1 MRKKILCTICIRSGS
16 KGVKNKNIKIINN
29 KPLVYYSFIA
39 AKKTNIFSN
48 IFVSSDSKNFLSI
61 CKKFGANDLVKRHK
75 ILSNDNIFVEPE
87 DRKLGLV
94 VQEKVLF
101 PHLNVQANVEFGI
114 TSDDKKNEKCI
125 EMLKKFHISNLTDKY
140 PHEISGGEA
149 QRVALAR
156 TLVTKPS
163 VLLLDEPFNGLD
175 QGLKNEI
182 YPDIKKI
189 LKENKMT
196 TIMVSHDLSEVKS
209 LSNKIYELNNATLK
223 TYES

>member
-1 MRKKILCTICIRSGS
+1 MKKNLLNLKQVYFEVNSNHVLRNINLVIDEGSFVSIVGKSGS
-16 KGVKNKNIKIINN
+16 GKTTLLKIISGLKKQTKGTILLNN
-29 KPLVYYSFIA
+29 E
-39 AKKTNIFSN
+39 
-48 IFVSSDSKNFLSI
+48 
-61 CKKFGANDLVKRHK
+61 
-75 ILSNDNIFVEPE
+75 ILSNDDIFVEPE

-101 PHLNVQANVEFGI
+101 PHLNVKANVEFGI
-114 TSDDKKNEKCI
+114 ASDDKKNEKCI
-125 EMLKKFHISNLTDKY
+125 EMLKKFHISNLIDKY

-156 TLVTKPS
+156 TLVTKPR

-175 QGLKNEI
+175 QGLKDEI

-209 LSNKIYELNNATLK
+209 LSNEIYELNNGTLNR
-223 TYES
+223 YES

>member
-1 MRKKILCTICIRSGS
+1 MKKNLLKLKEVYYEVNSNLVLEDINLDIDEGNFVSIIGKSGS
-16 KGVKNKNIKIINN
+16 GKTTLLKIISGLK
-29 KPLVYYSFIA
+29 KPTKGTVIL
-39 AKKTNIFSN
+39 
-48 IFVSSDSKNFLSI
+48 
-61 CKKFGANDLVKRHK
+61 NDK
-75 ILSNDNIFVEPE
+75 ILSSDGIFVEPE

-101 PHLNVQANVEFGI
+101 PHLNVQDNVQFGI
-114 TSDDKKNEKCI
+114 ASDDKKNEKCI
-125 EMLKKFHISNLTDKY
+125 EMLKKFHISDLIDKY

-175 QGLKNEI
+175 QGLKDEI
-182 YPDIKKI
+182 YPDIKRI

-196 TIMVSHDLSEVKS
+196 TIMVSHDLNEVKS
-209 LSNKIYELNNATLK
+209 LSNKIYELNNATLRK
-223 TYES
+223 YES

>member
-1 MRKKILCTICIRSGS
+1 MKKNLLKLKEVYFEVNSNLVLEDINLDIDEGNFVSIIGKSGS
-16 KGVKNKNIKIINN
+16 GKTTLLKIISG
-29 KPLVYYSFIA
+29 L
-39 AKKTNIFSN
+39 KKQTKGTVI
-48 IFVSSDSKNFLSI
+48 L
-61 CKKFGANDLVKRHK
+61 NDK
-75 ILSNDNIFVEPE
+75 ILSNDGIFVEPE

-101 PHLNVQANVEFGI
+101 PHLNVQDNVQFGI
-114 TSDDKKNEKCI
+114 ASDDKKNEKCI
-125 EMLKKFHISNLTDKY
+125 EMLKKFHISDLIDKY

-175 QGLKNEI
+175 QGLKDEI
-182 YPDIKKI
+182 YPDIKRI

-196 TIMVSHDLSEVKS
+196 TIMVSHDLNEVKS
-209 LSNKIYELNNATLK
+209 LSNKIYELNNATLRK
-223 TYES
+223 YES

>member
-1 MRKKILCTICIRSGS
+1 MKKNLLNLKQVYFEVNSNHVLRNINLVIDEGSFVSIVGKSGS
-16 KGVKNKNIKIINN
+16 GKTTLLKIISGLKKQTKGTILLNN
-29 KPLVYYSFIA
+29 E
-39 AKKTNIFSN
+39 
-48 IFVSSDSKNFLSI
+48 
-61 CKKFGANDLVKRHK
+61 
-75 ILSNDNIFVEPE
+75 ILSNDDIFVEPE

-114 TSDDKKNEKCI
+114 ASDDKKNEKCI
-125 EMLKKFHISNLTDKY
+125 EMLKKFHISNLIDKY

-156 TLVTKPS
+156 TLVTKPR

-175 QGLKNEI
+175 QGLKDEI

-209 LSNKIYELNNATLK
+209 LSNEIYELNNGTLN

>member
-1 MRKKILCTICIRSGS
+1 MKKNLLNLKEVYYEVNSNLVLEDINLDIDEGNFVSIIGKSGS
-16 KGVKNKNIKIINN
+16 GKTTLLKIISG
-29 KPLVYYSFIA
+29 L
-39 AKKTNIFSN
+39 KKQTKGTVI
-48 IFVSSDSKNFLSI
+48 L
-61 CKKFGANDLVKRHK
+61 NDK
-75 ILSNDNIFVEPE
+75 ILSNDGIFVEPE

-101 PHLNVQANVEFGI
+101 PHLNVQDNVQFGI
-114 TSDDKKNEKCI
+114 ASDDKKNEKCI
-125 EMLKKFHISNLTDKY
+125 EMLKKFHISDLIDKY

-175 QGLKNEI
+175 QGLKDEI
-182 YPDIKKI
+182 YPDIKRI

-196 TIMVSHDLSEVKS
+196 TIMVSHDLNEVKS
-209 LSNKIYELNNATLK
+209 LSNKIYELNNATLRK
-223 TYES
+223 YES

>member
-1 MRKKILCTICIRSGS
+1 MKKNLLNLKGVYFEVNSNLVLKDINLDIDEGSFVSIIGKSGS
-16 KGVKNKNIKIINN
+16 GKTTLLKIISG
-29 KPLVYYSFIA
+29 L
-39 AKKTNIFSN
+39 KKQTKGTI
-48 IFVSSDSKNFLSI
+48 IL
-61 CKKFGANDLVKRHK
+61 NDK
-75 ILSNDNIFVEPE
+75 ILSNDDIFVEPE

-114 TSDDKKNEKCI
+114 ASDDKKNEKCI
-125 EMLKKFHISNLTDKY
+125 EMLKKFHISDLIDKY

-175 QGLKNEI
+175 QGLKDEI
-182 YPDIKKI
+182 YPDIKRI

-196 TIMVSHDLSEVKS
+196 TIMVSHDLNEVKS

>member
-1 MRKKILCTICIRSGS
+1 MKKNLLKLKEVYFEVNSNLVLKDINLDIDEGNFVSIIGKSGS
-16 KGVKNKNIKIINN
+16 GKTTLLKIISG
-29 KPLVYYSFIA
+29 L
-39 AKKTNIFSN
+39 KKQTKGTI
-48 IFVSSDSKNFLSI
+48 IL
-61 CKKFGANDLVKRHK
+61 NDK
-75 ILSNDNIFVEPE
+75 ILSNDDIFVEPE

-114 TSDDKKNEKCI
+114 ASDDKKNEKCI
-125 EMLKKFHISNLTDKY
+125 EMLKKFHISDLIDKY

-175 QGLKNEI
+175 QGLKDEI
-182 YPDIKKI
+182 YPDIKRI

-196 TIMVSHDLSEVKS
+196 TIMVSHDLNEVKS

>member
-1 MRKKILCTICIRSGS
+1 MKKNLLNLKGVYFEVNSNLVLKDINLDIDEGSFVSIIGKSGS
-16 KGVKNKNIKIINN
+16 GKTTLLKIISG
-29 KPLVYYSFIA
+29 L
-39 AKKTNIFSN
+39 KKQTKGTVI
-48 IFVSSDSKNFLSI
+48 L
-61 CKKFGANDLVKRHK
+61 NDK
-75 ILSNDNIFVEPE
+75 ILSNDGIFVEPE

-101 PHLNVQANVEFGI
+101 PHLNVQDNVQFGI
-114 TSDDKKNEKCI
+114 ASDDKKNEKCI
-125 EMLKKFHISNLTDKY
+125 EMLKKFHISDLIDKY

-175 QGLKNEI
+175 QGLKDEI
-182 YPDIKKI
+182 YPDIKRI

-196 TIMVSHDLSEVKS
+196 TIMVSHDLNEVKS
-209 LSNKIYELNNATLK
+209 LSNKIYELNNATLRK
-223 TYES
+223 YES

>member
-1 MRKKILCTICIRSGS
+1 MKKNLLKLKEVYYEVNSNLVLEDINLDIDEGNFVSIIGKSGS
-16 KGVKNKNIKIINN
+16 GKTTLLKIISGLK
-29 KPLVYYSFIA
+29 KPTKGTVIL
-39 AKKTNIFSN
+39 
-48 IFVSSDSKNFLSI
+48 
-61 CKKFGANDLVKRHK
+61 NDK
-75 ILSNDNIFVEPE
+75 ILSNDGIFVEPE

-114 TSDDKKNEKCI
+114 ASDDKKNEKCI
-125 EMLKKFHISNLTDKY
+125 EMLKKFHISDLIDKY

-175 QGLKNEI
+175 QGLKDEI
-182 YPDIKKI
+182 YPDIKRI

-196 TIMVSHDLSEVKS
+196 TIMVSHNLNEVKS
-209 LSNKIYELNNATLK
+209 LSNKIYELNNATLR

>member
-1 MRKKILCTICIRSGS
+1 MKKNLLKLKKVYYEVNSNLVLEDINLDIDEGNFVSIIGKSGS
-16 KGVKNKNIKIINN
+16 GKTTLLKIISG
-29 KPLVYYSFIA
+29 L
-39 AKKTNIFSN
+39 KKQTKGTVI
-48 IFVSSDSKNFLSI
+48 L
-61 CKKFGANDLVKRHK
+61 NDK
-75 ILSNDNIFVEPE
+75 ILSNDGIFVEPE

-101 PHLNVQANVEFGI
+101 PHLNVQDNVQFGI
-114 TSDDKKNEKCI
+114 ASDDKKNEKCI
-125 EMLKKFHISNLTDKY
+125 EMLKKFHISDLIDKY

-175 QGLKNEI
+175 QGLKDEI
-182 YPDIKKI
+182 YPDIKRI

-196 TIMVSHDLSEVKS
+196 TIMVSHNLNEVKS

>member
-1 MRKKILCTICIRSGS
+1 MKKNLLKLKEVYFEVNSNLVLKDINLDIDEGNFVSIIGKSGS
-16 KGVKNKNIKIINN
+16 GKTTLLKIISG
-29 KPLVYYSFIA
+29 L
-39 AKKTNIFSN
+39 KKQTKGTVI
-48 IFVSSDSKNFLSI
+48 L
-61 CKKFGANDLVKRHK
+61 NDK
-75 ILSNDNIFVEPE
+75 ILSNDGIFVEPE

-101 PHLNVQANVEFGI
+101 PHLNVQDNVQFGI
-114 TSDDKKNEKCI
+114 ASDDKKNEKCI
-125 EMLKKFHISNLTDKY
+125 EMLKKFHISDLIDKY

-175 QGLKNEI
+175 QGLKDEI
-182 YPDIKKI
+182 YPDIKRI

-196 TIMVSHDLSEVKS
+196 TIMVSHNLNEVKS
-209 LSNKIYELNNATLK
+209 LSNKIYELNNATLR

>member
-1 MRKKILCTICIRSGS
+1 MKKNLLKLKEVYFEVNSNLVLKDINLDIDEGNFVSIIGKSGS
-16 KGVKNKNIKIINN
+16 GKTTLLKIISG
-29 KPLVYYSFIA
+29 L
-39 AKKTNIFSN
+39 KKQTKGTVI
-48 IFVSSDSKNFLSI
+48 L
-61 CKKFGANDLVKRHK
+61 NDK
-75 ILSNDNIFVEPE
+75 ILSNDGIFVEPE

-101 PHLNVQANVEFGI
+101 PHLNVQDNVQFGI
-114 TSDDKKNEKCI
+114 ASDDKKNEKCI
-125 EMLKKFHISNLTDKY
+125 EMLKKFHISDLIDKY

-175 QGLKNEI
+175 QGLKDEI
-182 YPDIKKI
+182 YPDIKRI

-196 TIMVSHDLSEVKS
+196 TIMVSHDLNEVKS

>member
-1 MRKKILCTICIRSGS
+1 MKKNLLNLKQVYFEVNSNHVLRNINLVIDEGSFVSIVGKSGS
-16 KGVKNKNIKIINN
+16 GKTTLLKIISGLKKQTKGTILLNN
-29 KPLVYYSFIA
+29 E
-39 AKKTNIFSN
+39 
-48 IFVSSDSKNFLSI
+48 
-61 CKKFGANDLVKRHK
+61 
-75 ILSNDNIFVEPE
+75 ILSNDDIFVEPE

-114 TSDDKKNEKCI
+114 ASDDKKNEKCI
-125 EMLKKFHISNLTDKY
+125 EMLKKFHISNLIDKY

-175 QGLKNEI
+175 QGLKDEI
-182 YPDIKKI
+182 YPDIKRI

-196 TIMVSHDLSEVKS
+196 TIMVSHDLNEVKS

-223 TYES
+223 KYES

>member
-1 MRKKILCTICIRSGS
+1 MKKNLLKLKEVYFEVNSNLVLKDINLDIDEGNFVSIIGKSGS
-16 KGVKNKNIKIINN
+16 GKTTLLKIISG
-29 KPLVYYSFIA
+29 L
-39 AKKTNIFSN
+39 KKQTKGTVI
-48 IFVSSDSKNFLSI
+48 L
-61 CKKFGANDLVKRHK
+61 NDK
-75 ILSNDNIFVEPE
+75 ILSNDGIFVEPE

-101 PHLNVQANVEFGI
+101 PHLNVQDNVEFGI
-114 TSDDKKNEKCI
+114 ASDDKKNEKCI
-125 EMLKKFHISNLTDKY
+125 EMLKKFHISDLIDKY

-175 QGLKNEI
+175 QGLKDEI
-182 YPDIKKI
+182 YPDIKRI

-196 TIMVSHDLSEVKS
+196 TIMVSHDLNEVKS
-209 LSNKIYELNNATLK
+209 LSNKIYELNNATLRK
-223 TYES
+223 YES

>member
-1 MRKKILCTICIRSGS
+1 LKKNLLNLKQVYFEVNSNHVLRNINLVIDEGSFVSIVGKSGS
-16 KGVKNKNIKIINN
+16 GKTTLLKIISGLKKQTKGTILLNN
-29 KPLVYYSFIA
+29 E
-39 AKKTNIFSN
+39 
-48 IFVSSDSKNFLSI
+48 
-61 CKKFGANDLVKRHK
+61 
-75 ILSNDNIFVEPE
+75 ILSNDDIFVEPE

-114 TSDDKKNEKCI
+114 ASDDKKNEKCI
-125 EMLKKFHISNLTDKY
+125 EMLKKFHISNLIDKY

-156 TLVTKPS
+156 TLVTKPR

-175 QGLKNEI
+175 QGLKDEI

-209 LSNKIYELNNATLK
+209 LSNEIYELNNGTLN

>member
-1 MRKKILCTICIRSGS
+1 MKKNLLKLKEVYFEVNSNLVLKDINLDIDEGNFVSIIGKSGS
-16 KGVKNKNIKIINN
+16 GKTTLLKIISG
-29 KPLVYYSFIA
+29 L
-39 AKKTNIFSN
+39 KKQTKGTVI
-48 IFVSSDSKNFLSI
+48 L
-61 CKKFGANDLVKRHK
+61 NDK
-75 ILSNDNIFVEPE
+75 ILSNDGIFVEPE

-101 PHLNVQANVEFGI
+101 PHLNVQDNVQFGI
-114 TSDDKKNEKCI
+114 ASDDKKYEKCI
-125 EMLKKFHISNLTDKY
+125 EMLKKFHISDLIDKY

-175 QGLKNEI
+175 QGLKDEI
-182 YPDIKKI
+182 YPDIKRI

-196 TIMVSHDLSEVKS
+196 TIMVSHDLNEVKS
-209 LSNKIYELNNATLK
+209 LSNKIYELNNATLRK
-223 TYES
+223 YES

>member
-1 MRKKILCTICIRSGS
+1 MKKNLLKLKEVYYEVNSNLVLKDINLDIDEGNFVSIIGKSGS
-16 KGVKNKNIKIINN
+16 GKTTLLKIISG
-29 KPLVYYSFIA
+29 L
-39 AKKTNIFSN
+39 KKQTKGTVI
-48 IFVSSDSKNFLSI
+48 L
-61 CKKFGANDLVKRHK
+61 NDK
-75 ILSNDNIFVEPE
+75 ILSNDGIFVEPE

-101 PHLNVQANVEFGI
+101 PHLNVQDNVQFGI
-114 TSDDKKNEKCI
+114 ASDDKKNEKCI
-125 EMLKKFHISNLTDKY
+125 EMLKKFHISDLIDKY

-175 QGLKNEI
+175 QGLKDEI
-182 YPDIKKI
+182 YPDIKRI

-196 TIMVSHDLSEVKS
+196 TIMVSHDLNEVKS
-209 LSNKIYELNNATLK
+209 LSNKIYELNNATLRK
-223 TYES
+223 YES

>member
-1 MRKKILCTICIRSGS
+1 MKKNLLKLKEVYYEVNSNLVLEDINLDIDEGNFVSIIGKSGS
-16 KGVKNKNIKIINN
+16 GKTTLLKIISG
-29 KPLVYYSFIA
+29 L
-39 AKKTNIFSN
+39 KKQTKGTVI
-48 IFVSSDSKNFLSI
+48 L
-61 CKKFGANDLVKRHK
+61 NDK
-75 ILSNDNIFVEPE
+75 ILSNDGIFVEPE

-101 PHLNVQANVEFGI
+101 PHLNVQDNVQFGI
-114 TSDDKKNEKCI
+114 ASDDKKNEKCI
-125 EMLKKFHISNLTDKY
+125 EMLKKFHISDLIDKY

-175 QGLKNEI
+175 QGLKDEI
-182 YPDIKKI
+182 YPDIKRI

-196 TIMVSHDLSEVKS
+196 TIMVSHDLNEVKS
-209 LSNKIYELNNATLK
+209 LSNKIYELNNATLRK
-223 TYES
+223 YES